1 MILKRYFSTGLL
13 FRGTL
18 ALLLTGIALASVAD
32 ESKLDGSM
40 LYTELGCVYCHGPAG
55 KEPVLTEYPK
65 LAGQNKEYLLQ
76 QIFDIKSTARKN
88 GYTGMM
94 QPAILSISDEE
105 FAAIAAYLAAL

>member
-1 MILKRYFSTGLL
+1 MNLKRYFSMHMLT
-13 FRGTL
+13 
-18 ALLLTGIALASVAD
+18 LLLAGIAMDCAAD
-32 ESKLDGSM
+32 DAEMDGAT
-40 LYTELGCVYCHGPAG
+40 LYTERGCVYCHGPAG
-55 KEPVLTEYPK
+55 KEPVLNEYPK

-76 QIFDIKSTARKN
+76 QILDIKSTARKN